1 MARVYATA
9 EQYEEYLGGSVP
21 APADIDYR
29 LARAS
34 AFLDAQVLRSCWYA
48 VGDSGLP
55 TDAVVAAAIAE
66 ATCAQAQWGIEVG
79 DITGAFM
86 AGLGNASIGSVS
98 LGRSVTAVSGSDSP
112 GRQVAPAVWD
122 ALGSPDLTPDRWR
135 MGVVVS

>member
-9 EQYEEYLGGSVP
+9 EQYETYTGAA

-34 AFLDAQVLRSCWYA
+34 SIPRRAGPSCLLVHGRRQRPPNGRRCRCRVRGGHVRA
-48 VGDSGLP
+48 
-55 TDAVVAAAIAE
+55 
-66 ATCAQAQWGIEVG
+66 AQWGVEVG

-86 AGLGNASIGSVS
+86 AGFGNASIGSGA
-98 LGRSVTAVSGSDSP
+98 LGRSVTAVSGADAP

-122 ALGSPDLTPDRWR
+122 ALGSPDLTPDLFR
-135 MGVVVS
+135 MGMVTS

>member
-9 EQYEEYLGGSVP
+9 EQYETYSGGL

-34 AFLDAQVLRSCWYA
+34 SFLDAQVLRACWYA
-48 VGDSGLP
+48 VNDGGLP
-55 TDAVVAAAIAE
+55 TDTAVAAALAE
-66 ATCAQAQWGIEVG
+66 ATCAQAQWGVEVG

-86 AGLGNASIGSVS
+86 AGFGNASIGSVS
-98 LGRSVTAVSGSDSP
+98 LGRSVTAVSGADAP

-122 ALGSPDLTPDRWR
+122 ALGSPDLTPERWR
-135 MGVVVS
+135 MGMVAS

>member
-9 EQYEEYLGGSVP
+9 DQYETYTNGA

-34 AFLDAQVLRSCWYA
+34 SFLDAQVLRACWYA

-55 TDAVVAAAIAE
+55 TAAVVAAAFAE
-66 ATCAQAQWGIEVG
+66 AVCAQAQWGVEVG

-86 AGLGNASIGSVS
+86 AGFGNATIGSVS
-98 LGRSVTAVSGSDSP
+98 LGRSVTAVSGADSP

-122 ALGSPDLTPDRWR
+122 ALGSPDLTADIFR
-135 MGVVVS
+135 MGMVAS